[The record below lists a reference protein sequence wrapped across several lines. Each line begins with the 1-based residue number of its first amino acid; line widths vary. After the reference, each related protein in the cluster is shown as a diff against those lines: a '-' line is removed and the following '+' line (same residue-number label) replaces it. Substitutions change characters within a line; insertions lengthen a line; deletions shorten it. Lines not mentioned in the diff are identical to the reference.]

1 MDKLPTSKLARF
13 CPKNDAQEREDP
25 ENHPTEVVRSGLG
38 SEDVFHILLDSDK
51 HQAPKKG
58 WLAPMTSHP
67 QCLELCMGTL
77 RKVWTWYLRG
87 LLYRGSRPS
96 SQRLDTRKIKPIFF
110 WPRGNDRWSIEA
122 AWDGI
127 FFGHAPLIP
136 ILSKDVI
143 EEGIQELR
151 DAIAFMCEQ
160 SQAVRRIGVG
170 RPSYIMNNQ
179 WNYEHCYV
187 YACIFV

>member
-77 RKVWTWYLRG
+77 RKV
-87 LLYRGSRPS
+87 
-96 SQRLDTRKIKPIFF
+96 
-110 WPRGNDRWSIEA
+110 
-122 AWDGI
+122 
-127 FFGHAPLIP
+127 
-136 ILSKDVI
+136 
-143 EEGIQELR
+143 
-151 DAIAFMCEQ
+151 
-160 SQAVRRIGVG
+160 
-170 RPSYIMNNQ
+170 
-179 WNYEHCYV
+179 
-187 YACIFV
+187 